1 MKIKKILKRIP
12 TQILYGSYK
21 NKKREKEAW
30 KELIILSKAEKII
43 YEVISDIENDFDNKL
58 TIHDIY
64 TKLIKIQD
72 IEVPLDVAMDDL
84 INCD

>member
-1 MKIKKILKRIP
+1 M
-12 TQILYGSYK
+12 S
-21 NKKREKEAW
+21 EKEAW

-64 TKLIKIQD
+64 TRLIKIQD